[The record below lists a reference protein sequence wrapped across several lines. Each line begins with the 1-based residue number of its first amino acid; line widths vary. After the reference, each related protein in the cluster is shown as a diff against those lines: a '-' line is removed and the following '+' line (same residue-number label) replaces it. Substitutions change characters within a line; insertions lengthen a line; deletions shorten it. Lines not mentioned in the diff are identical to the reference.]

1 MKTERNKLDKVYEDF
16 GVVKLRF
23 DGPRDTYTREFF
35 STSVSSLGGEI
46 NLFLDDDTVLAMAEQ
61 LASIAEVIR
70 NGRWLTDQQKKE
82 GVSK

>member
-1 MKTERNKLDKVYEDF
+1 MKIERDKLDGVYEDF
-16 GVVKLRF
+16 GTIRLSF
-23 DGPRDTYTREFF
+23 GGPRDTYTREFF
-35 STSVSSLGGEI
+35 STRVTSFGGEI
-46 NLFLDDDTVLAMAEQ
+46 TLFLDDETVITMAEQ